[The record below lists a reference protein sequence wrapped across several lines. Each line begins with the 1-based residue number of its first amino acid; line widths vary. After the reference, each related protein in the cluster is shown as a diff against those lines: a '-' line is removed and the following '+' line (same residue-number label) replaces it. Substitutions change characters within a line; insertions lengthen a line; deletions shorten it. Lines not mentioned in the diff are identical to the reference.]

1 MPMKRPD
8 KHYRSTKKDPQYEL
22 TFIECLPW
30 VGEGP
35 GVSEGW
41 VAEWFWIP
49 HSQNPL
55 LLGS

>member
-1 MPMKRPD
+1 MRIMLEEPAGQLMV
-8 KHYRSTKKDPQYEL
+8 
-22 TFIECLPW
+22 FIECLPW